1 MRDRWVENA
10 EDRRGQAVYQGGVVN
25 GCYQETAGGGD
36 HGLGLAHIPLDAS
49 RSDPG

>member
-1 MRDRWVENA
+1 MERTGGDRQFIRV
-10 EDRRGQAVYQGGVVN
+10 GVVN

-49 RSDPG
+49 CSDPG